1 MGIQEGYSNF
11 ILWYKII
18 YFATS
23 RNFPCM
29 FTELEKYVQDEY
41 QKFIKIRGFVGPF
54 IRTITF
60 FSCGHSSIHCSHV
73 EMEFGKNSKAKI
85 VHANERKLYP
95 TLLGRPVC
103 TCSY

>member
-1 MGIQEGYSNF
+1 MGLQEGYSNF

-41 QKFIKIRGFVGPF
+41 QKFI
-54 IRTITF
+54 
-60 FSCGHSSIHCSHV
+60 
-73 EMEFGKNSKAKI
+73 
-85 VHANERKLYP
+85 
-95 TLLGRPVC
+95 
-103 TCSY
+103 